1 MSPRQRRYKLLLDEM
16 LPRREKLPELNR
28 THDLKHIVHD
38 LGKSGLSDKRILVIA
53 KRQNRIVVTKNVRD
67 FQGLCTEK
75 GVDMVG
81 VTEALLPEELDK
93 KIMAYLRRRTAGR
106 MTGTYHRITHS
117 PRRRR

>member
-38 LGKSGLSDKRILVIA
+38 LGKSGLRDEDILVIA

-75 GVDMVG
+75 GIDMVG

-93 KIMAYLRRRTAGR
+93 KIMAYLRRRTAGH
-106 MTGTYHRITHS
+106 MTGTYYRIIHS
-117 PRRRR
+117 PRRRP